1 MDDFNSLKA
10 EYDALLDKAT
20 TESNQSVRDA
30 DIAKLMILKQKM
42 ADAITSSLGSSGDQL
57 DAKRQVLLAQLA
69 QIQYDYT
76 GMQEAD
82 DKLETLK
89 KIRDYQLGKI
99 QPISFSMYE
108 IGLGLA
114 SILLI
119 ALIVIRR

>member
-1 MDDFNSLKA
+1 M
-10 EYDALLDKAT
+10 
-20 TESNQSVRDA
+20 
-30 DIAKLMILKQKM
+30 
-42 ADAITSSLGSSGDQL
+42 

-69 QIQYDYT
+69 QIQYDYN

-82 DKLETLK
+82 DKLTTLK

>member
-1 MDDFNSLKA
+1 
-10 EYDALLDKAT
+10 
-20 TESNQSVRDA
+20 
-30 DIAKLMILKQKM
+30 
-42 ADAITSSLGSSGDQL
+42 
-57 DAKRQVLLAQLA
+57 
-69 QIQYDYT
+69 
-76 GMQEAD
+76 MQEAD
-82 DKLETLK
+82 DKLTTLK